1 MPDQLHFRH
10 VMGHFTTG
18 VTVVT
23 SRRPDGSPC
32 GLTANSVASV
42 SLDPVLVLV
51 CLDRAAAS
59 HSCVIG
65 GGAFAV
71 CILGSDAER
80 VARLFSE
87 GERAERFAEAPWRT
101 EATGSPVLE
110 DALAW
115 LDCRVEAVYEAG
127 DHSIVV
133 GEVRACAAKDGDPL
147 VFYRGDYHRL
157 VRGGAGTTRAEKDA
171 GVAADGPG
179 PSDGAAG

>member
-1 MPDQLHFRH
+1 MPDEFHFRH

-42 SLDPVLVLV
+42 SLNPLLVLV

-59 HSCVIG
+59 HSCVVE

-71 CILGSDAER
+71 CILGEGSEGI
-80 VARLFSE
+80 ARLFSE
-87 GERAERFAEAPWRT
+87 GERSERFAEVAWRT
-101 EATGSPVLE
+101 EATGCPVLE
-110 DALAW
+110 DAVAW
-115 LDCRVEAVYEAG
+115 LDCRVQHVYEGG

-133 GEVRACAAKDGDPL
+133 GEVKACDAAGGAPL
-147 VFYRGDYHRL
+147 VFYRGEYR
-157 VRGGAGTTRAEKDA
+157 RMGE
-171 GVAADGPG
+171 
-179 PSDGAAG
+179 